1 MELKDQLLSIAES
14 VTHLLPELILI
25 ASLVITLVLG
35 LILKKNKQAI
45 IHTLAVITYLIAI
58 VIIIQTWP
66 KQPVALF
73 GGMMRLDD
81 FSAFFK
87 LLFLS
92 GGILTIL
99 ISTKRKDDTA
109 PEFIVLL
116 DAIILGSCLLASSMN
131 FVMVLLSLELVSLS
145 SYMLAG
151 FGFDKKSFLGRYRTF

>member
-45 IHTLAVITYLIAI
+45 LHTLAVITYLIAI

-81 FSAFFK
+81 FSAFF
-87 LLFLS
+87 
-92 GGILTIL
+92 
-99 ISTKRKDDTA
+99 
-109 PEFIVLL
+109 
-116 DAIILGSCLLASSMN
+116 
-131 FVMVLLSLELVSLS
+131 
-145 SYMLAG
+145 
-151 FGFDKKSFLGRYRTF
+151 